1 MGKKSKKKSVET
13 HFAVRC
19 LQRLGYIPKEADLIK
34 DIQEGKMEFY
44 DRQSNR
50 VTRWI
55 WVDPINKLE
64 CLLPYDKE
72 RKQLIT
78 ILFRDIDYKKV

>member
-78 ILFRDIDYKKV
+78 ILFKDIDYKKV

>member
-1 MGKKSKKKSVET
+1 MAKKSKKKSVDT

-19 LQRLGYIPKEADLIK
+19 IQRLGYLPKKEDIVK
-34 DIQEGKMEFY
+34 DIQHGKLELY

-50 VTRWI
+50 VTRWV
-55 WVDPINKLE
+55 WHDPLTGTE
-64 CLLPYDKE
+64 CIIPYDKE

-78 ILFRDIDYKKV
+78 ILFKNLDYK